1 MCSCRTYVPVIAA
14 IVIPAFDLR
23 AALRLRPSL
32 QAKPAALAPLPG
44 TEPLIGSITGP
55 AEAKGVRPGMRLGEA
70 LATCP
75 QLELVEQDPATVEQ
89 AWEEILRRLED
100 AGFAVESADAGTV
113 FFETKGVERLYGG
126 LEPALKR
133 ALHAVGSVWD
143 GRAGAA
149 ERRFAA
155 LAAANVARPGQALIV
170 SDDRTRSFLAPL
182 PLQLLPLER
191 TRYEELEELGVRTI
205 GQLAGLPG
213 AAVADRLGPDGR
225 RAWSLARGEQD
236 GRGWERSVS
245 PRRPAVALYET
256 LEFPEAVGQLLTLR
270 RGLGVLIDRLLARP
284 ERAGRP
290 PRKVAVWARLVGGAS
305 WRRTVTLREPTA
317 DPARLRAALGPK
329 LAELPAPALKL
340 RLEVSELAEHTGE
353 QLELVAA
360 EGDVLQ
366 GRLREGL
373 RQVKAAVG
381 AGGVSTVV
389 EVAPWS
395 RIPEARALLVPRDD

>member
-191 TRYEELEELGVRTI
+191 ARYEELEELGVRTI

-236 GRGWERSVS
+236 GRGWERSVT

-353 QLELVAA
+353 QLELLAA
-360 EGDVLQ
+360 EGNVLQ

-381 AGGVSTVV
+381 SGGVSTVV